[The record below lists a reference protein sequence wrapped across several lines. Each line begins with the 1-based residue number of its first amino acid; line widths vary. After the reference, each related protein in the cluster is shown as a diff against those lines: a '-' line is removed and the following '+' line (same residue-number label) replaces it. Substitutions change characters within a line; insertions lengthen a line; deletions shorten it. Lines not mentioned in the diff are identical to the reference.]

1 MKIRVLILG
10 ALALIPQVFAAIYPE
25 SPRERVEEKIA
36 QLDAIIEKL
45 ECGNDLTISEQE
57 FLTLKEGDDF
67 FENRSF
73 IVLNFRNKRIQKIK
87 ILLAKNPKLTKEQR
101 LDFENYFSPTM
112 RKLCWNEVL
121 TTELEMPIFLPEK
134 DWDKQFFSIK
144 ECNINQEI
152 LKTKNELILY
162 LENQIAI
169 GGDEK
174 YKKIKGIVFF
184 ENAI

>member
-1 MKIRVLILG
+1 MKVFILIFCLF
-10 ALALIPQVFAAIYPE
+10 LSITPSIAAIYPE
-25 SPRERVEEKIA
+25 SPWECVEEKIV
-36 QLDAIIEKL
+36 QLDVVIEKL
-45 ECGNDLTISEQE
+45 ECGNDLTISEQK

-134 DWDKQFFSIK
+134 DWDKQFF
-144 ECNINQEI
+144 Q
-152 LKTKNELILY
+152 
-162 LENQIAI
+162 
-169 GGDEK
+169 
-174 YKKIKGIVFF
+174 
-184 ENAI
+184 

>member
-1 MKIRVLILG
+1 MKVFILIFCLF
-10 ALALIPQVFAAIYPE
+10 LSITPSIAAIYPE
-25 SPRERVEEKIA
+25 SPRERVEEKIV
-36 QLDAIIEKL
+36 QLDIVIEKL

-73 IVLNFRNKRIQKIK
+73 IVLNFRNKRIPKIK

-134 DWDKQFFSIK
+134 DWDKQFF
-144 ECNINQEI
+144 Q
-152 LKTKNELILY
+152 
-162 LENQIAI
+162 
-169 GGDEK
+169 
-174 YKKIKGIVFF
+174 
-184 ENAI
+184 

>member
-1 MKIRVLILG
+1 MKVFILIFCLF
-10 ALALIPQVFAAIYPE
+10 LSITPSIAAIYPE
-25 SPRERVEEKIA
+25 SPWECVEEKIV
-36 QLDAIIEKL
+36 QLDVVIEKL
-45 ECGNDLTISEQE
+45 ECGNDLTISEQK

-101 LDFENYFSPTM
+101 LDFENYFYPTM

-134 DWDKQFFSIK
+134 DWDKQFF
-144 ECNINQEI
+144 Q
-152 LKTKNELILY
+152 
-162 LENQIAI
+162 
-169 GGDEK
+169 
-174 YKKIKGIVFF
+174 
-184 ENAI
+184 

>member
-1 MKIRVLILG
+1 MKVFILIFCLF
-10 ALALIPQVFAAIYPE
+10 LSITPSIAAIYPE
-25 SPRERVEEKIA
+25 SPRECVEEKIV
-36 QLDAIIEKL
+36 QLDIVIEKL
-45 ECGNDLTISEQE
+45 ECGKDLTISEQE

-73 IVLNFRNKRIQKIK
+73 IVLNFRNKRIPKIK

-134 DWDKQFFSIK
+134 DWDKQFF
-144 ECNINQEI
+144 Q
-152 LKTKNELILY
+152 
-162 LENQIAI
+162 
-169 GGDEK
+169 
-174 YKKIKGIVFF
+174 
-184 ENAI
+184 